1 MMAQKYAEC
10 CNYTRLFRQWG
21 RLRRQ
26 LFCIA
31 IPVVMMTL
39 SLRSLAS
46 ITTGYSDGRP
56 TGPFLTLRGLFRWP
70 PYGSLPH
77 SSRAIQMAAL
87 WASSSL
93 FTGYSDGSPLGVFL
107 TLRGLFRWPPFRHLL
122 RFSLLTEKNAAGAWC
137 LGGRFY
143 WIEWGITLG
152 RCPTIRGWSKHHLEC
167 SKSLCCPRCLSCG
180 RREPFRQWPAS
191 SHCCTCTHVSTGA
204 SGDTACPRG

>member
-1 MMAQKYAEC
+1 MSSEDDMIDEMGITHDGTKVRRMLQLHKTFQAMGSPPATIILYR
-10 CNYTRLFRQWG
+10 NTRGDDDSL
-21 RLRRQ
+21 
-26 LFCIA
+26 A
-31 IPVVMMTL
+31 TL
-39 SLRSLAS
+39 SRQHHH
-46 ITTGYSDGRP
+46 
-56 TGPFLTLRGLFRWP
+56 GLFRWP

-107 TLRGLFRWPPFRHLL
+107 TLRGLFRWPPFRPLL